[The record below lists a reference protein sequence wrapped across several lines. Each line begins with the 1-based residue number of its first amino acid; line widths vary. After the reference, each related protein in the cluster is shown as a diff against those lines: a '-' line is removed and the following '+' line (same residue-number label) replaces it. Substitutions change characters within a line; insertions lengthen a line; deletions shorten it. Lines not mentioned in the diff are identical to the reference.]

1 MSKTTITLPSFG
13 LTDPGKDKNLMWDDS
28 ASALTIAGENPT
40 PVAEVWRL
48 STNITGDSTAIT
60 NVEKADTDSPG
71 ELNAGMSESSGIF
84 TFPSTGIW
92 LVRFT
97 GISQLDGDARLI
109 SLRIMATTDNSS
121 YSEAA
126 ESYYFIQQTSSTAT
140 WNTGTCE
147 IMFDVT
153 NTTNCKVKFAVDTIN
168 TNSILLSA
176 TANNLAHFVFQRLGD
191 T

>member
-1 MSKTTITLPSFG
+1 MALSKIDIENMVTGELTTTNGGTGATSFTAGIT
-13 LTDPGKDKNLMWDDS
+13 
-28 ASALTIAGENPT
+28 
-40 PVAEVWRL
+40 VAEVWRL
-48 STNITGDSTAIT
+48 TTNITGDSTAIT
-60 NVEKADTDSPG
+60 NVERVDTDG
-71 ELNAGMSESSGIF
+71 AGQINAGITESSGIF

-109 SLRIMATTDNSS
+109 TLRIMATTDNSS

-126 ESYYFIQQTSSTAT
+126 ESYYFIQRTSSNST

-147 IMFDVT
+147 HMFDVT
-153 NTTNCKVKFAVDTIN
+153 NTSNDKIKFAVDTIN
-168 TNSILLSA
+168 TSSILLAS
-176 TANNLAHFVFQRLGD
+176 TANNLTHFVFQRLGD